1 MKKNNLKKALI
12 VPLISFFL
20 VFLLMFALLKM
31 NGFAPFG
38 NSSFTWGDANIQYID
53 FLGYAKNILLGND
66 SLNYSYN
73 IGLGSSGFGLF
84 CYYLSSPF
92 NLLLLF
98 ANSSNIYTLFD
109 IIIVLKLSFASLI
122 FSIYLTKRF
131 NKKVD
136 NKFNIL
142 LSVSYALM
150 QYTIAQCSN
159 IMWLDGIYMLPLIL
173 LGVHKLVNENKFT
186 LLSVSV
192 ALSILFNWYTGGINC
207 LFSIFWFIVEYLL
220 ANKNI
225 LKKENIGKLINK
237 TILYGMSMGI
247 GVIISAILFLP
258 NVIQLRSGT
267 GTFDLSSLNF
277 NMNGNL
283 LTTIH
288 YYILGSTSDK
298 GSLSIF
304 CGSFVLIGLI
314 SFFLSKENKRNK
326 IILLVTLIT
335 SLLFCYWQPFLYV
348 FSLLKTVYTYWY
360 RFSYVVIFVPI
371 FIAALYFSKLN
382 IKNNKYYIYIS
393 IVYAVIIGLLNYAN
407 PIFSNNIIFYSIC
420 FNFIIA
426 LLLYFNKKSKNI
438 WLLLMFVVCVE
449 VGCNA
454 SLLMN
459 QYKIVNVNSY
469 VKYINNQENLI
480 DKLKDNNGVYRIL
493 ELNSK
498 INYENN
504 SELNANLNESL
515 YYNYMSMKSYTSAPS
530 NNELSFLNNM
540 GHRMEG
546 ERMNLTDS
554 PILATDSFL
563 GVRYFVSPYEIPEL
577 KKVNGLSGNGN
588 NVYENEYYFPL
599 AMLYDNNKKIEY
611 KDPFQY
617 QNEVF
622 SNIYGKEVDL
632 YKRIDYTKEKLGENN
647 YKYNLAVP
655 NGNYTVYSYIPW
667 YAFSDSVI
675 NLNSVYHKQYSKW
688 LANNIYYVPK
698 NGNEYYVQ
706 LSSDNKLTIMEESF
720 YVLDLDLLK
729 KIQSEIINRKIN
741 AFEIKGNKINIKIN
755 DNTKNNLLV
764 TLSNVKGWKVKVN
777 GKKTNISSF
786 ADNLINIEVPNGNVN
801 VELTYITP
809 GLIAGSILSVM
820 GVILLVLLNLIYKRF
835 DILDVIMERII
846 KLYKKYE
853 EIINY
858 LIVGVLTTIVS
869 LVVKWGLLFTIF
881 NANNA
886 LQLQISVVIS
896 WIAAVMFAYV
906 TNRMFVFKS
915 KNKNIL
921 RELINFFGARLLTL
935 IMEMVIMW
943 FFVTLLGLN
952 TDQWVLIWTVV
963 AQVLIT
969 IFNYLF
975 SKIFVFKK

>member
-1 MKKNNLKKALI
+1 MKKNNLKKELI
-12 VPLISFFL
+12 APLISFFL
-20 VFLLMFALLKM
+20 VFLLMLMLLKM

-66 SLNYSYN
+66 NLNYSYN

-98 ANSSNIYTLFD
+98 ANSNNIYALFD
-109 IIIVLKLSFASLI
+109 IIIVLKLALAALI
-122 FSIYLTKRF
+122 FSVYLTKRF
-131 NKKVD
+131 NKKID

-173 LGVHKLVNENKFT
+173 LGIHKLVNENKFT
-186 LLSVSV
+186 LLSISVS
-192 ALSILFNWYTGGINC
+192 LSILFNWYTGGINC

-225 LKKENIGKLINK
+225 FKKENIGKLINK
-237 TILYGMSMGI
+237 TVLYGISMGL

-258 NVIQLRSGT
+258 NIIQLRGGT
-267 GTFDLSSLNF
+267 GTFDLSSLNID
-277 NMNGNL
+277 MNGNL

-288 YYILGSTSDK
+288 YYVLGSTSDK
-298 GSLSIF
+298 GALSIF

-326 IILLVTLIT
+326 IILLVTLII
-335 SLLFCYWQPFLYV
+335 SILFCYWQPFLYA

-360 RFSYVVIFVPI
+360 RFSYVVVFVPI

-382 IKNNKYYIYIS
+382 IKKDKYYIYIS
-393 IVYAVIIGLLNYAN
+393 IVYAIAIGLLNYAN

-426 LLLYFNKKSKNI
+426 LLLYFNKKCKKI
-438 WLLLMFVVCVE
+438 WLLLIIAVCVE
-449 VGCNA
+449 IGCNA
-454 SLLMN
+454 NLLMR
-459 QYKIVNVNSY
+459 QYKIENVDSY

-480 DKLKDNNGVYRIL
+480 DKIEDNNEDNNEVYRIL

-530 NNELSFLNNM
+530 NNELLFLNNM

-563 GVRYFVSPYEIPEL
+563 GVKYFVSPYEIPEL
-577 KKVNGLSGNGN
+577 KKLNGLSGNGN

-599 AMLYDNNKKIEY
+599 VMLYDSNKKIEY

-622 SNIYGKEVDL
+622 SKLYGKKVTL
-632 YKRIDYTKEKLGENN
+632 YKKIDYVKEEITENN
-647 YKYNLAVP
+647 YKYKLVVP
-655 NGNYTVYSYIPW
+655 DGNYMVYSYIPW
-667 YAFSDSVI
+667 YEFSDSII
-675 NLNSVYHKQYSKW
+675 NLNSMYYKQYSKW

-698 NGNEYYVQ
+698 NGNDYYVQ
-706 LSSDNKLTIMEESF
+706 LSSDNTLTTTEESF
-720 YVLDLDLLK
+720 YVLDLNLLK
-729 KIQSEIINRKIN
+729 EIQSEIINRKVN
-741 AFEIKGNKINIKIN
+741 FFDIKGNKIYIKIN

-764 TLSNVKGWKVKVN
+764 TLSNVKGWKAKVN
-777 GKKTNISSF
+777 GNRTNISNF
-786 ADNLINIEVPNGNVN
+786 AGNLITIEVPNGNVN

-809 GLIAGSILSVM
+809 GFIAGAILSAI
-820 GVILLVLLNLIYKRF
+820 GIILLILLNFTYKRF
-835 DILDVIMERII
+835 GLLNVIIEKII
-846 KLYKKYE
+846 K
-853 EIINY
+853 I
-858 LIVGVLTTIVS
+858 
-869 LVVKWGLLFTIF
+869 
-881 NANNA
+881 
-886 LQLQISVVIS
+886 
-896 WIAAVMFAYV
+896 
-906 TNRMFVFKS
+906 
-915 KNKNIL
+915 
-921 RELINFFGARLLTL
+921 
-935 IMEMVIMW
+935 
-943 FFVTLLGLN
+943 
-952 TDQWVLIWTVV
+952 
-963 AQVLIT
+963 
-969 IFNYLF
+969 
-975 SKIFVFKK
+975 